1 MHRPFLTTV
10 TFKSELGNE
19 FRLEYA
25 VSATDTLEAK
35 AELERR
41 FFDLEVFGYTIEN
54 IVAAPRLQALL
65 LKLPPRCVMLLA

>member
-10 TFKSELGNE
+10 TFKSGLGNE